1 MRIEFQNRD
10 GKLIH
15 SAETDGSPFSFI
27 ESAVTTGYRKLGP
40 IVHSAIG
47 LRLVTVEHDPYA
59 CAIEKYA
66 YQGCWR
72 EIVGYVSTDTHPGFH
87 LLNAHQRWCEN
98 NGIKNES
105 VDKILVMNMLTGE
118 LSVMSENEFI
128 VFTLPERGGQLSYQ
142 ILRQGNKLY
151 RMIRDLAVIHD
162 YFTFTPIHAKAL
174 SEYNP
179 YGHEFKN
186 KPIGANQSTGSDEAD
201 NSLGT
206 IRGIIERNFP
216 DLRESF
222 EGALSEEIGVEQ
234 IWPMQ
239 RGQSQ
244 LVVTADESAYQNTA
258 PVENNAAV
266 SATAPAQQE
275 NHSLIPLSDF
285 PDPTKNIVRPCVA
298 FKRELGW
305 KGWDLE
311 KMLKSCELVCRDVV
325 DHPKYA
331 LGWHDK
337 GNWEGFYLQIIPY
350 VVITNHEGQVLR
362 YRRGKKGGEA
372 QLHDQYSIGLG
383 GHIDTMPPYLDV
395 VEGQEPPTEIDRWAN
410 HLGNEIK
417 REIKEEIGYTLTDD
431 ELEAIR
437 RTVYTTGSNAS
448 LMKIIDPAVTDNPAD
463 CRHLGLLVYVTLDVT
478 DINPEEAVICDPQFM
493 DWSAIEE
500 TSEIKKLEN
509 WSQIAAQHRPG
520 TNDNTEFV

>member
-1 MRIEFQNRD
+1 M
-10 GKLIH
+10 K
-15 SAETDGSPFSFI
+15 
-27 ESAVTTGYRKLGP
+27 
-40 IVHSAIG
+40 
-47 LRLVTVEHDPYA
+47 
-59 CAIEKYA
+59 
-66 YQGCWR
+66 
-72 EIVGYVSTDTHPGFH
+72 
-87 LLNAHQRWCEN
+87 
-98 NGIKNES
+98 
-105 VDKILVMNMLTGE
+105 
-118 LSVMSENEFI
+118 
-128 VFTLPERGGQLSYQ
+128 RGGDCVIDESIQLTQSV
-142 ILRQGNKLY
+142 K
-151 RMIRDLAVIHD
+151 DLAQSWMAQTGQTV
-162 YFTFTPIHAKAL
+162 YMPTP
-174 SEYNP
+174 
-179 YGHEFKN
+179 GEFDV
-186 KPIGANQSTGSDEAD
+186 QDT
-201 NSLGT
+201 L
-206 IRGIIERNFP
+206 
-216 DLRESF
+216 
-222 EGALSEEIGVEQ
+222 Q
-234 IWPMQ
+234 
-239 RGQSQ
+239 
-244 LVVTADESAYQNTA
+244 
-258 PVENNAAV
+258 
-266 SATAPAQQE
+266 PAQDNKQPFAATNQEE

-298 FKRELGW
+298 FKREIGW

-311 KMLKSCELVCRDVV
+311 KMLTSCELVCRDVV

-383 GHIDTMPPYLDV
+383 GHIDALPPALDV
-395 VEGQEPPTEIDRWAN
+395 TEGQEPPLMIDRWAS

-417 REIKEEIGYTLTDD
+417 REIEEEIGYTLTDD
-431 ELEAIR
+431 EFEAIR